1 MHISAI
7 SLLALTVGAVAL
19 PTSEKSESLEK
30 RCEWHDGHGP
40 ISWYELSPKN
50 YLSTQDTNC
59 LKRRFQ
65 HCFRAEGRERSE
77 FIMKGNNFETRGFPR
92 CDPWRGHIFQNFESP
107 LPYVLQVAPGNTCE
121 TRLPEAWWDDLHIR
135 YAGTFLNAPTD
146 TRCGPV
152 ENGWGRRCIIAQRP

>member
-40 ISWYELSPKN
+40 IS
-50 YLSTQDTNC
+50 C
-59 LKRRFQ
+59 IVFG
-65 HCFRAEGRERSE
+65 AEGRERSE
-77 FIMKGNNFETRGFPR
+77 FIMKGNNFEMRGFPR

-121 TRLPEAWWDDLHIR
+121 TRFPEAWWDDLHIR
-135 YAGTFLNAPTD
+135 YASTFVNAPTD

>member
-40 ISWYELSPKN
+40 ISCDYFSIV
-50 YLSTQDTNC
+50 
-59 LKRRFQ
+59 FG
-65 HCFRAEGRERSE
+65 AEGRERPE
-77 FIMKGNNFETRGFPR
+77 FIMKGNNFEMRGFPR
-92 CDPWRGHIFQNFESP
+92 CDPWRGHIFQNFDSP
-107 LPYVLQVAPGNTCE
+107 LPYILQVAPGNTCE
-121 TRLPEAWWDDLHIR
+121 TRVPEAWWDDLHIR
-135 YAGTFLNAPTD
+135 YASTFLNAPTD
-146 TRCGPV
+146 PRCGPV